1 MIACI
6 VGSDGIYI
14 EQNCTL
20 PVLIYSTLSESR
32 RLSWNGEQNEYF
44 EKWSTL

>member
-1 MIACI
+1 MIVCI

-20 PVLIYSTLSESR
+20 PVLTVSESR